1 MTAPNGSSCTRERK
15 KTKQGTHNSNTNN
28 RLNSKPRK
36 ETEDKHSL
44 YGKKKIENESA
55 KPEYKTS
62 IF

>member
-1 MTAPNGSSCTRERK
+1 MHQRQKK
-15 KTKQGTHNSNTNN
+15 KTKQGTRNSNTNN

-55 KPEYKTS
+55 KPEDKTS
-62 IF
+62 VF

>member
-1 MTAPNGSSCTRERK
+1 MTAPTVPHAPEREK
-15 KTKQGTHNSNTNN
+15 KTKQGTRNSNTNN

>member
-1 MTAPNGSSCTRERK
+1 MTAPTVPYAPEK
-15 KTKQGTHNSNTNN
+15 EKTKQGTRNSNTNN
-28 RLNSKPRK
+28 HLNSKPRK
-36 ETEDKHSL
+36 EIEGKHLL